1 LNELGSRTDKESDI
15 WKQDVAWTAAN
26 LGNLKGLINIEDPMF
41 THMDFAWSTK
51 VVDLLYSRLFEVLP
65 EPI

>member
-1 LNELGSRTDKESDI
+1 MKSDI
-15 WKQDVAWTAAN
+15 WEQDVAWTAAN
-26 LGNLKGLINIEDPMF
+26 LGNLKGLITIEDPMF